1 MLWGE
6 LPDALLCQVWGVV
19 VDGGEPLQPEE
30 SKVCMVKKSS
40 PGSSRKNHGIVIL
53 GGMAGGR
60 DSLELQCL
68 KILFSVMRFAQGR
81 AGGDFP
87 LTFSHAIPSFPGM
100 QLTAILMSLLH
111 QLNV

>member
-1 MLWGE
+1 MLSSVRFGE
-6 LPDALLCQVWGVV
+6 WWWMEENLCSQSKARFVYQDGPD
-19 VDGGEPLQPEE
+19 
-30 SKVCMVKKSS
+30 
-40 PGSSRKNHGIVIL
+40 SSRKKHGIVIL

-81 AGGDFP
+81 AGGDIP